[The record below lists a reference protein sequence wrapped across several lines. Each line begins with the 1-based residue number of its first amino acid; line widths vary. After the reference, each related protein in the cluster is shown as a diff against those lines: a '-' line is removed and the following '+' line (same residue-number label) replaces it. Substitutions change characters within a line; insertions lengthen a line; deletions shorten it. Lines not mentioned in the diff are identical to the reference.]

1 MRTVDLHISK
11 EPNDESHIP
20 PERIGTTETES
31 PFPPDELLIITES
44 NCIPSVSSKTV
55 IIGRGR
61 RSAVAVYRVLV
72 DGTTHLRTDVCAII
86 GSWSVRLPAGRPT
99 G

>member
-44 NCIPSVSSKTV
+44 NCIPRVFSKTV
-55 IIGRGR
+55 IIRKG
-61 RSAVAVYRVLV
+61 RSAVAVYRVVL
-72 DGTTHLRTDVCAII
+72 DGATHLRKYVRAII
-86 GSWSVRLPAGRPT
+86 GSWSVRMPAGRTT

>member
-1 MRTVDLHISK
+1 MSLASLQNALERP
-11 EPNDESHIP
+11 EPNLV
-20 PERIGTTETES
+20 S
-31 PFPPDELLIITES
+31 PQDELLIITES

-55 IIGRGR
+55 TIGRGR
-61 RSAVAVYRVLV
+61 RSAVAVHRGLV

-86 GSWSVRLPAGRPT
+86 GSWSVQLLAGRPT